1 MLASAEAAESKATVA
16 IAQAANAKLALE
28 ATKYRTATRLGY
40 SLASTLIVM
49 IPFCRA
55 GCALYR
61 RRCARTTAA
70 HEHWERT
77 ELQPQADAWV
87 AAAQQ
92 RHDASIAGGGGSG
105 VGARTGLQALRDK
118 HGELKRAEAVA
129 QSKLDEVRGR
139 VQAEVDRREAQ
150 AEVHAAAAAT
160 TARCP
165 HPHIT
170 NAVTQSV
177 QAEQGIAAAKRRQ
190 AELRRLVAVA
200 KQRESNLETLLQER
214 ETAATNLSRR
224 CSELEG
230 RIQHHVDRALHAV
243 PSRSNS
249 SSNSVSRGMAG
260 RASGGAAAGASA
272 AVTVTAQSQAA
283 RKGYSFTPTTP
294 SASFDMPTPSRRQRR
309 ASPWSSNGGYH

>member
-1 MLASAEAAESKATVA
+1 MRASAEAAESNATVA

-28 ATKYRTATRLGY
+28 AAKYRTATSLGY
-40 SLASTLIVM
+40 PLASTL

-105 VGARTGLQALRDK
+105 VGTRAGLQALRDE
-118 HGELKRAEAVA
+118 HAELKRAEAIA

-150 AEVHAAAAAT
+150 AEVPAAAATT

-177 QAEQGIAAAKRRQ
+177 HAEQGIAAAKRRQ
-190 AELRRLVAVA
+190 VELRRLVAAA

-230 RIQHHVDRALHAV
+230 RIQHHVDKALHAV

-260 RASGGAAAGASA
+260 RASGGAAGAASA
-272 AVTVTAQSQAA
+272 AATAQHQAA
-283 RKGYSFTPTTP
+283 SKGYSFTPTTP
-294 SASFDMPTPSRRQRR
+294 SAAFDMPTPSRRQRR
-309 ASPWSSNGGYH
+309 SSPWSSSGGYH